1 MNSATASDPEHG
13 LARPRAG
20 SRLRPW
26 LLLPCVVGLGLAL
39 VIMSGSRPFG
49 FAVPVAG
56 FGLLLAS
63 AALVAA
69 LGGFDDR
76 EAPVATVELA
86 ALALPFA
93 ALAAALLAWVFAV
106 RAAVVGALPAFLPS
120 ALLVPLLTLALGVA
134 GTWLLCRLGALY
146 LDEHGEPRALR
157 RRHGAWLLVGLL
169 LSYLTGLGRSSL
181 IDPWETHYGEV
192 AREILARNDWISF
205 WWAQDGF
212 FWSKPALSLWLEAL
226 SFSLFGLPY
235 APDGPLAAAA
245 AGRLPEPEWA
255 VRLPACALA
264 VVAVYFCYRAVARG
278 FGRRAG
284 LLAGLALSTTPF
296 WSLLAHQATTD
307 MPYAAAVSCAVAFV
321 ALGLHSAPDVR
332 VRSYRIR
339 FGRRAVQLGAAQLLF
354 TLIGL
359 TSLSQI
365 VYLISRH
372 ALFDAGGVS
381 LHADAFWSGSGG
393 GLCALGIPGNAP
405 CQRLSPQ
412 HPALQPGFLA
422 FVWGAALLAL
432 LVSQRGERRA
442 QRLYFIAAWY
452 AATLAFLAKGAPG
465 LVLPIAITLGVLGI
479 SGRLRQ
485 LSRLE
490 LPAFGLLLACVALP
504 WYAQAYARHGAAFF
518 DRLFLHDMY
527 NRAFVH
533 VHDTN
538 AGDDVSIGYYL
549 RQLGYGLFPW
559 TGLSVAGLLGAIGST
574 RSSPISAFL
583 VTWFALSFG
592 LFAAALTKYHHYILP
607 AAVPAALLAGITL
620 DRCFVRGERS
630 ADSQAERF
638 PAWSSAAFGLAGLLA
653 AAIVMLVARDLSAGV
668 DGPARLLNLFTYN
681 YARPWP
687 GTLDFSQPLWLT
699 GVLATC
705 ASALLLIA
713 RWRRLA
719 AQLSAALACVFCLFL
734 LGAYLPSAAPHW
746 GQRELLL
753 EYYARRSSA
762 RQPLV
767 AFQMNWKGE
776 NFYSGNRVAV
786 FVTSGDAFQVYLS
799 KLRSSGARTLF
810 VMTEHHRA
818 GLLKSELGV
827 VRRYQPLTDRELNNK
842 FLLARVEL

>member
-1 MNSATASDPEHG
+1 MNSATTSDPEHG
-13 LARPRAG
+13 SARPRAG
-20 SRLRPW
+20 GQVRPW
-26 LLLPCVVGLGLAL
+26 LLLPCGVGLTLAL
-39 VIMSGSRPFG
+39 LIMSGSRPFA

-56 FGLLLAS
+56 FGLLLGS
-63 AALVAA
+63 AALLAA

-76 EAPVATVELA
+76 EPPFATAEVS
-86 ALALPFA
+86 ALTLPFA
-93 ALAAALLAWVFAV
+93 ALATALLGWVFAV
-106 RAAVVGALPAFLPS
+106 RGAVVGALPAFLPS
-120 ALLVPLLTLALGVA
+120 ALLVPLLALALGA
-134 GTWLLCRLGALY
+134 ACAWLLCRLGALQ
-146 LDEHGEPRALR
+146 LDEYGQHRNLR

-169 LSYLTGLGRSSL
+169 LSYLPGLGRSSL

-212 FWSKPALSLWLEAL
+212 FWSKPALSPWLEAL

-245 AGRLPEPEWA
+245 NGRLPEPEWA

-264 VVAVYFCYRAVARG
+264 VIAVYFCYRAVARG

-284 LLAGLALSTTPF
+284 LLAGLALATTPF

-307 MPYAAAVSCAVAFV
+307 MPYAAAVTCAVAFV
-321 ALGLHSAPDVR
+321 ALGLHSEPQVR

-339 FGRRAVQLGAAQLLF
+339 FGRRAVQLGAAELLF
-354 TLIGL
+354 TVIAL

-372 ALFDAGGVS
+372 TLLDAGGFA

-393 GLCALGIPGNAP
+393 GLCALSIPGNAP
-405 CQRLSPQ
+405 CQRLTPQ
-412 HPALQPGFLA
+412 HPAFQPGFLA
-422 FVWGAALLAL
+422 CVWGAALLVL

-452 AATLAFLAKGAPG
+452 AAALAFLAKGAPG
-465 LVLPIAITLGVLGI
+465 LVLPIAITLGVLSV
-479 SGRLRQ
+479 SGRLRE

-527 NRAFVH
+527 SRAFVH

-538 AGDDVSIGYYL
+538 AGEDVSIGYYL

-559 TGLSVAGLLGAIGST
+559 TGLAVAGLLGAVGST
-574 RSSPISAFL
+574 RSSPVYALL
-583 VTWFALSFG
+583 VSWFALSFA
-592 LFAAALTKYHHYILP
+592 LFSAALTKYHHYILP
-607 AAVPAALLAGITL
+607 AVVPAALLAGIVL
-620 DRCFVRGERS
+620 DRCFVSSERTE
-630 ADSQAERF
+630 DSQAERF
-638 PAWSSAAFGLAGLLA
+638 PAWSSAAFGLAGVLA
-653 AAIVMLVARDLSAGV
+653 AAVVMLVARDLSAGV
-668 DGPARLLNLFTYN
+668 EGPARLLNLFTYN

-687 GTLDFSQPLWLT
+687 STLDFSQPLWLV

-705 ASALLLIA
+705 ASGLLLIA

-719 AQLSAALACVFCLFL
+719 GWMIAALSYVFCLFL
-734 LGAYLPSAAPHW
+734 LGVYLPSAAPHW

-762 RQPLV
+762 REPLV

-799 KLRSSGARTLF
+799 RLRSSGARTLF

-827 VRRYQPLTDRELNNK
+827 VRRYQPLTHRELNNK

>member
-1 MNSATASDPEHG
+1 
-13 LARPRAG
+13 
-20 SRLRPW
+20 
-26 LLLPCVVGLGLAL
+26 LL
-39 VIMSGSRPFG
+39 IMSGSRPFG

-56 FGLLLAS
+56 LGLLLGS
-63 AALVAA
+63 VALLAA
-69 LGGFDDR
+69 LGEFDDPER
-76 EAPVATVELA
+76 PFATVELS

-93 ALAAALLAWVFAV
+93 ALTALLVAWVFAV
-106 RAAVVGALPAFLPS
+106 RAAVVGALPPFLPS
-120 ALLVPLLTLALGVA
+120 ALLIPLLTLALGVA
-134 GTWLLCRLGALY
+134 GVRLLRRLGALS
-146 LDEHGEPRALR
+146 LDELGEHRGLR

-169 LSYLTGLGRSSL
+169 LTYLPGLGRSSL

-226 SFSLFGLPY
+226 SFSLFGLSY
-235 APDGPLAAAA
+235 GPDGPLAAAA
-245 AGRLPEPEWA
+245 HGRLPEPEWA
-255 VRLPACALA
+255 VRLPACTLA
-264 VVAVYFCYRAVARG
+264 VIAVYVCYRAVARG

-296 WSLLAHQATTD
+296 WSQLSHQATTD
-307 MPYAAAVSCAVAFV
+307 MPYAAAATCAVAFV
-321 ALGLHSAPDVR
+321 ALGLHSDPRTR
-332 VRSYRIR
+332 VRSYRIT
-339 FGRRAVQLGAAQLLF
+339 FGHRAIQLGPAQALF
-354 TLIGL
+354 SLIAL

-365 VYLISRH
+365 VYLVSRNVGF
-372 ALFDAGGVS
+372 AADGIA

-393 GLCALGIPGNAP
+393 GLCALRIPGNVP
-405 CQRLSPQ
+405 CEQLSPA
-412 HPALQPGFLA
+412 HPAFQPGLLA
-422 FVWGAALLAL
+422 CVWAAALLLL
-432 LVSQRGERRA
+432 LVSERGERRA

-452 AATLAFLAKGAPG
+452 AAALSFLAKGAPG
-465 LVLPIAITLGVLGI
+465 LVLPLAITLGVLI
-479 SGRLRQ
+479 VSGRLREI
-485 LSRLE
+485 SRLE
-490 LPAFGLLLACVALP
+490 LPALGLLLACVALP
-504 WYAQAYARHGAAFF
+504 WYAQAYARHGGAFF

-527 NRAFVH
+527 SRAFVH

-559 TGLSVAGLLGAIGST
+559 TGLSVVGLLGALGSP
-574 RSSPISAFL
+574 RSPPVGALL

-592 LFAAALTKYHHYILP
+592 LFSAALTKYHHYILP
-607 AAVPAALLAGITL
+607 AAVPAALLAGIVL
-620 DRCFVRGERS
+620 DRCFVSSEQR
-630 ADSQAERF
+630 ADSHSESF
-638 PAWSSAAFGLAGLLA
+638 PAWSSAAFGLGGLFA
-653 AAIVMLVARDLSAGV
+653 AAVVMLVARDLSAGV

-687 GTLDFSQPLWLT
+687 RTLDFSQPLWLI

-705 ASALLLIA
+705 ASGLLLIA

-719 AQLSAALACVFCLFL
+719 GSLLAALSCVFCVFL
-734 LGAYLPSAAPHW
+734 LGVYLPSAAPHW

-753 EYYARRSSA
+753 EYYARRSSV

-810 VMTEHHRA
+810 VMTEHQRA

-827 VRRYQPLTDRELNNK
+827 VRSFQPLTDRELNNK